1 MNTLASALVNGAVLS
16 AVLTAAVWLFLRLAP
31 RRFLNA
37 ATRHMIW
44 WMVLAITM
52 VLPALQFPIHLPRP
66 AKPIQAELPA
76 AYGTLTIPRISS
88 RMEQVIR
95 PIPPFTPLELPPS
108 SRPTLSFPIRV
119 TAGAWLKPILWIW
132 LFAGTLLLLRL
143 VADYAALHRR
153 KTFAKDVPPQ
163 LQARAANWLELCG
176 ARRRNVR
183 LAASAEIDIPVAV
196 GPRSPAILI
205 PARLLEAIE
214 EGALDQIGLH
224 EAAHIARYDDYALLL
239 QRVIEA
245 LFALHPVVR
254 WTTRQIDLEREIA
267 CDDFVVQATR
277 RARSYASCLTQM
289 VELCG
294 IVRPALVAAPV
305 ADDLSHLTRRVE
317 MLLDTTRRTG
327 TRLLKARLSAV
338 IAIVAALAWLAV
350 KTPQLVAFAKPIVEH
365 AAKQVAS
372 QLPALMMPQ
381 VAARQQD
388 QAKEL
393 EGTVVEDSSGD
404 PLASAELRFHGA
416 GMRELAADLDT
427 DREGRFRAPGL
438 PPGDYSVD
446 VSKPN
451 YITTAFRLH
460 VPGTDPTVRLVRYG
474 VIDGQATDS
483 EGRPIPGQILDGG
496 RTIGSARI
504 SILVKQPGS
513 QELQL
518 FRETP
523 LQDGRYR
530 IYDLPPG
537 EYAVGFWYSGVKD
550 GSGLQL
556 YPNNAQP
563 RFFSVA
569 GGEEYNDINFSVA
582 PSAAY
587 RVSGKIELPKS
598 GGIFAVTLGLPDQPV
613 LPLARTL
620 AVEDGSFQFEKV
632 PLGSYDL
639 FVAGP
644 VNGYTEFESTLGG
657 GSPLFGR
664 TRIQVAGQNVEG
676 LNVSVSAAR
685 SFHVVLRSNNSTSP
699 TAGCPQSA
707 TISLASLE
715 PWGIWF
721 GVSAQASFAKEQ
733 TIADLPPGRFR
744 VVAKELGSGC
754 YQLNPPVV
762 DLSGDVS
769 NPVVVELASAGSV
782 YGVLRTSP
790 ARPADFAVVLLDA
803 ENTAGA
809 QAQVAFPDAEGRF
822 KFEGLRPGRYRIAA
836 PPAIEKSSGRWVAD
850 LAHMLEV
857 NVPGGK
863 ATDVELAASLPP
875 GGHP

>member
-44 WMVLAITM
+44 WTVLAITL
-52 VLPALQFPIHLPRP
+52 VLPALQFPMHLPRT
-66 AKPIQAELPA
+66 AKPIQTQLPTA
-76 AYGTLTIPRISS
+76 HRTLTIPRISP
-88 RMEQVIR
+88 RTVEVIQPVPSVTR
-95 PIPPFTPLELPPS
+95 LQLP
-108 SRPTLSFPIRV
+108 LSFPIRV
-119 TAGAWLKPILWIW
+119 TAGAWLKPVLWIW

-153 KTFAKDVPPQ
+153 KALAQDVPPQ

-176 ARRRNVR
+176 SRRRTVR
-183 LAASAEIDIPVAV
+183 LAASSEIDIPVAV

-214 EGALDQIGLH
+214 DGALDQIGLH

-245 LFALHPVVR
+245 LFALHPVMR
-254 WTTRQIDLEREIA
+254 WITRQIDLEREIA

-277 RARSYASCLTQM
+277 RARSYASCLTKM

-294 IVRPALVAAPV
+294 VVRPALVAAPV

-327 TRLLKARLSAV
+327 TRLLKCRLSAV

-350 KTPQLVAFAKPIVEH
+350 KTPQLVAFAKPIVQYTEQH
-365 AAKQVAS
+365 VAHR
-372 QLPALMMPQ
+372 LPALLMPQ
-381 VAARQQD
+381 VAAPQQQD
-388 QAKEL
+388 RAKEL

-404 PLASAELRFHGA
+404 PLASAELRVHGA

-460 VPGTDPTVRLVRYG
+460 VPGVDPTVRLVRYG
-474 VIDGQATDS
+474 VIDGQATDV
-483 EGRPIPGQILDGG
+483 EGRPLPGQILDGG

-518 FRETP
+518 FRETA
-523 LQDGRYR
+523 LEDGRYR

-537 EYAVGFWYSGVKD
+537 EYAVGLWYSGIKD

-556 YPNNAQP
+556 YPNNAEP
-563 RFFSVA
+563 RFFTVA

-587 RVSGKIELPKS
+587 QVSGK
-598 GGIFAVTLGLPDQPV
+598 
-613 LPLARTL
+613 
-620 AVEDGSFQFEKV
+620 
-632 PLGSYDL
+632 
-639 FVAGP
+639 
-644 VNGYTEFESTLGG
+644 
-657 GSPLFGR
+657 
-664 TRIQVAGQNVEG
+664 
-676 LNVSVSAAR
+676 
-685 SFHVVLRSNNSTSP
+685 
-699 TAGCPQSA
+699 
-707 TISLASLE
+707 
-715 PWGIWF
+715 
-721 GVSAQASFAKEQ
+721 
-733 TIADLPPGRFR
+733 
-744 VVAKELGSGC
+744 
-754 YQLNPPVV
+754 
-762 DLSGDVS
+762 
-769 NPVVVELASAGSV
+769 
-782 YGVLRTSP
+782 
-790 ARPADFAVVLLDA
+790 
-803 ENTAGA
+803 
-809 QAQVAFPDAEGRF
+809 
-822 KFEGLRPGRYRIAA
+822 
-836 PPAIEKSSGRWVAD
+836 
-850 LAHMLEV
+850 
-857 NVPGGK
+857 
-863 ATDVELAASLPP
+863 
-875 GGHP
+875 